1 MLKFSS
7 TYPKAKKVLEQ
18 YSKYVIQQGRS
29 ILAKQKSSKD
39 GLYRKLKGV
48 INHKLN
54 RDVKG
59 RFTGGSQLPTLSF
72 VMPSY
77 AEFVDQGV
85 RGTNPQRKGYVAN
98 GKYSFKKG
106 KKSIKVKNN
115 TALANWAQKRGLNK
129 WAVAK
134 AVHQR
139 GIKRSLFFTKP
150 FEARFKRYINE
161 YHSAVADDI
170 ANNFANQLKKRIKQ
184 TSISK

>member
-1 MLKFSS
+1 MLKIST
-7 TYPKAKKVLEQ
+7 TYPKARKVLEQ
-18 YSKYVIQQGRS
+18 YRNYVVQQGRS

-54 RDVKG
+54 RDIRG
-59 RFTGGSQLPTLSF
+59 RFTGGSSLPTLSF

-85 RGTNPQRKGYVAN
+85 KGTNPQKKGYVSN
-98 GKYSFKKG
+98 GKYGFKKG

-115 TALANWAQKRGLNK
+115 TALARWAEKKGFNK

-150 FEARFKRYINE
+150 FERGFRKYIE
-161 YHSAVADDI
+161 KYHSAVADDI
-170 ANNFANQLKKRIKQ
+170 ANNLASQLKKQIKLN
-184 TSISK
+184 SIKK

>member
-1 MLKFSS
+1 MLKIST

-18 YSKYVIQQGRS
+18 YRKYVVQQGRS

-39 GLYRKLKGV
+39 GIYRKLKGI

-54 RDVKG
+54 RDIRG

-85 RGTNPQRKGYVAN
+85 TGTNPQKSDYVRN

-106 KKSIKVKNN
+106 KKAIKVKGNSS
-115 TALANWAQKRGLNK
+115 LAAWAEKRGLNK

-150 FEARFKRYINE
+150 FERGFKKYINL

-170 ANNFANQLKKRIKQ
+170 ANNLANQLKKQIKLN
-184 TSISK
+184 SIKK

>member
-1 MLKFSS
+1 MLKIST
-7 TYPKAKKVLEQ
+7 TYPKARKVLEQ
-18 YSKYVIQQGRS
+18 YRNYVVQQGRS

-54 RDVKG
+54 RDIRG
-59 RFTGGSQLPTLSF
+59 RFTGGSSLPTLSF

-77 AEFVDQGV
+77 AEYVDQGV
-85 RGTNPQRKGYVAN
+85 KGTNPKREGYVSN

-106 KKSIKVKNN
+106 KKSIKVKGNS
-115 TALANWAQKRGLNK
+115 ALANWAQKRGLNK

-150 FEARFKRYINE
+150 FERAFKKYINL

-170 ANNFANQLKKRIKQ
+170 ANNLANQLKKQIKLN
-184 TSISK
+184 SIKK